1 MENKR
6 IIEINNDIKEKY
18 FKYRELF
25 SNISILT
32 DDIRKLEEEKSSII
46 EKDGRRL
53 IFKRPVID
61 LRSFNEWAK
70 ETKWCE
76 ILYENF
82 EENKNILIVDEAMI
96 ISVYSY
102 QTNYMSPVNI
112 IVSLD
117 GYLNQEEYEKIK
129 LINPKLPNYYKENK
143 EGKNGRTKI

>member
-1 MENKR
+1 MENQR
-6 IIEINNDIKEKY
+6 IIEINNSIKEKY
-18 FKYRELF
+18 FQYRELF

-32 DDIRKLEEEKSSII
+32 DDIKKLEEEKASII

-61 LRSFNEWAK
+61 LRDFNGWAK
-70 ETKWCE
+70 QTKWCE
-76 ILYENF
+76 ISYENF
-82 EENKNILIVDEAMI
+82 EENKNDLISDEAMI
-96 ISVYSY
+96 VSIYSY

-129 LINPKLPNYYKENK
+129 LINPRLPNYYKENN
-143 EGKNGRTKI
+143 EEKNGRTKI